1 MNPKYL
7 DRSEV
12 PESDIA
18 KQREI
23 FSALMDKE
31 DAEAGAAPVDF
42 LARVQSIITE
52 VAAEEGRELGDM
64 DAEVK
69 AHFEKSEK
77 DRATFEGF
85 KKAAEKARGRAPAA
99 KEKILDGK
107 IAKWLTEIV
116 LLDQNSVKE
125 NNTPIS
131 KVMANVAKEVAG
143 TKIVRF
149 VRFEVGEGIEKA
161 AAKDFATEVAEMA
174 AASAKG

>member
-1 MNPKYL
+1 MPRTRRL
-7 DRSEV
+7 
-12 PESDIA
+12 
-18 KQREI
+18 
-23 FSALMDKE
+23 
-31 DAEAGAAPVDF
+31 
-42 LARVQSIITE
+42 
-52 VAAEEGRELGDM
+52 
-64 DAEVK
+64 
-69 AHFEKSEK
+69 EKSEK
-77 DRATFEGF
+77 DRATLEGF
-85 KKAAEKARGRAPAA
+85 KKAAEKAKGRAPAA

-107 IAKWLTEIV
+107 VAKWLTEIV